1 MLTRPPPAAA
11 ASCVWRLPP
20 PRGGFGD
27 DAIRVDR
34 PHPSRLLR
42 DLGEGQEPLVV
53 HRVHQRLA
61 HQPHVPERGDGR
73 VSQDAL
79 PHLLRDR
86 IRAAP
91 KIRRV
96 RSRHRVEDGRL
107 PALLPLLLGAFVFFS
122 LILCFSRYSTG
133 SYLFVSFLSSGDVLC
148 LFPGD
153 SSSFASSA
161 VRSTVSGLTIIEDAL
176 VKSEEPPP
184 ALDAPAIARLA
195 DLNPP
200 RGFRSVPEAV
210 EKPVAPA
217 PPPRAGTAPGAS
229 FATAGGASG
238 FGSGFGSAPAN
249 PKTANERE
257 EGDGSTWRHIGRGER
272 SSGRGRPRAGATSWA
287 RGVAPAND
295 RCPGSGLSF
304 LGGMGAREIDSD
316 PRTSSSPAL
325 AAVVTTR
332 GWGCPI
338 RSWGCPKI
346 QLSERGFERP
356 LVNARHCRGARQ
368 TNAPW
373 VSSMMLASPAR

>member
-1 MLTRPPPAAA
+1 MRCHT
-11 ASCVWRLPP
+11 S
-20 PRGGFGD
+20 FG
-27 DAIRVDR
+27 IG
-34 PHPSRLLR
+34 S
-42 DLGEGQEPLVV
+42 
-53 HRVHQRLA
+53 
-61 HQPHVPERGDGR
+61 
-73 VSQDAL
+73 AL
-79 PHLLRDR
+79 PRR
-86 IRAAP
+86 FGAFAP
-91 KIRRV
+91 AIASKMDVCLHSCLFFLV
-96 RSRHRVEDGRL
+96 RSS
-107 PALLPLLLGAFVFFS
+107 FS
-122 LILCFSRYSTG
+122 LLILCFSRYSTG
-133 SYLFVSFLSSGDVLC
+133 SYLFVSFLSERGDVLC

-200 RGFRSVPEAV
+200 RGSRSVPEAV

-238 FGSGFGSAPAN
+238 FGSGFGSAPAK

-257 EGDGSTWRHIGRGER
+257 EGDGSTRRHIGRGER

-325 AAVVTTR
+325 AAVVTLHNSGLGVPDTR
-332 GWGCPI
+332 GVPENTAV
-338 RSWGCPKI
+338 RT
-346 QLSERGFERP
+346 RF
-356 LVNARHCRGARQ
+356 
-368 TNAPW
+368 
-373 VSSMMLASPAR
+373 